1 MQVRVFKDAQAVAK
15 AAAMIF
21 AAQLAEKSDSV
32 LGLATGSTPV
42 ETYRKMI
49 ELYNEGQMDFSK
61 VKSYNLDE
69 YVGLGPEHECSYRY
83 FMQEQLFNH
92 INIRPENTFVPSGVA
107 DNLDQV
113 GLAYDEAVR
122 AAGGVDLQLLGIG
135 NNGHIAFNE
144 ASDHLIAVAHTE
156 KLTES
161 TINANARFFEKKED
175 VPTMAITM
183 GMGDILAAKKVVL
196 AATGLAKVPAIK
208 GLIMDDVITTQNPST
223 MLKMHDDAVVV
234 IDRELAD
241 AVGYRA

>member
-1 MQVRVFKDAQAVAK
+1 
-15 AAAMIF
+15 
-21 AAQLAEKSDSV
+21 
-32 LGLATGSTPV
+32 
-42 ETYRKMI
+42 MI

-135 NNGHIAFNE
+135 NNGHIGFNE
-144 ASDHLIAVAHTE
+144 PDDHFTSATHVVN
-156 KLTES
+156 LTES
-161 TINANARFFEKKED
+161 TIKANTRFFKSESE
-175 VPTMAITM
+175 VPRQAISM
-183 GMGDILAAKKVVL
+183 GVGTIMSARKILLLALGEAKAQAVRDTVKGHI
-196 AATGLAKVPAIK
+196 TPRVPASVLQLHPNAIILLDEAAASK
-208 GLIMDDVITTQNPST
+208 L
-223 MLKMHDDAVVV
+223 
-234 IDRELAD
+234 
-241 AVGYRA
+241 

>member
-1 MQVRVFKDAQAVAK
+1 M
-15 AAAMIF
+15 
-21 AAQLAEKSDSV
+21 

-135 NNGHIAFNE
+135 NNGHIGFNE
-144 ASDHLIAVAHTE
+144 PDDHFTSATHVVN
-156 KLTES
+156 LTES
-161 TINANARFFEKKED
+161 TIKANTRFFKSESE
-175 VPTMAITM
+175 VPRQAISM
-183 GMGDILAAKKVVL
+183 GVGTIMSARKILLLALGEAKAQAVRDTVKGHI
-196 AATGLAKVPAIK
+196 TPRVPASVLQLHPNAIILLDEAAASK
-208 GLIMDDVITTQNPST
+208 L
-223 MLKMHDDAVVV
+223 
-234 IDRELAD
+234 
-241 AVGYRA
+241 

>member
-1 MQVRVFKDAQAVAK
+1 MQVRVFKDAQAVSK

-42 ETYRKMI
+42 ETYQKMI

-135 NNGHIAFNE
+135 NNGHIGFNE
-144 ASDHLIAVAHTE
+144 PDDHFTSATHVVN
-156 KLTES
+156 LTES
-161 TINANARFFEKKED
+161 TIKANTRFFKSESE
-175 VPTMAITM
+175 VPRQAISM
-183 GMGDILAAKKVVL
+183 GVGTIMSARKILLLALGEAKAQAVRDTVKGHI
-196 AATGLAKVPAIK
+196 TPRVPASVLQLHPNAIILLDEAAASK
-208 GLIMDDVITTQNPST
+208 L
-223 MLKMHDDAVVV
+223 
-234 IDRELAD
+234 
-241 AVGYRA
+241 

>member
-135 NNGHIAFNE
+135 NNGHIGFNE
-144 ASDHLIAVAHTE
+144 PDDHFTSATHVVN
-156 KLTES
+156 LTES
-161 TINANARFFEKKED
+161 TIKANTRFFKSESE
-175 VPTMAITM
+175 VPRQAISM
-183 GMGDILAAKKVVL
+183 GVGTIMRPQDPAAGPGRGQGPGGARHGQGPHHPPGAGQRAS
-196 AATGLAKVPAIK
+196 AAPQRHHPA
-208 GLIMDDVITTQNPST
+208 G
-223 MLKMHDDAVVV
+223 
-234 IDRELAD
+234 
-241 AVGYRA
+241 

>member
-1 MQVRVFKDAQAVAK
+1 MQVRVFKDAQAVSK

-135 NNGHIAFNE
+135 NNGHIGFNE
-144 ASDHLIAVAHTE
+144 PDDHFTSATHVVN
-156 KLTES
+156 LTES
-161 TINANARFFEKKED
+161 TIKANTRFFKSESE
-175 VPTMAITM
+175 VPRQAISM
-183 GMGDILAAKKVVL
+183 GVGTIMSARKILLLALGEAKAQAVRDTVKGHI
-196 AATGLAKVPAIK
+196 TPRVPASVLQLHPNAIILLDEAAASK
-208 GLIMDDVITTQNPST
+208 L
-223 MLKMHDDAVVV
+223 
-234 IDRELAD
+234 
-241 AVGYRA
+241 

>member
-135 NNGHIAFNE
+135 NNGHIGFNE
-144 ASDHLIAVAHTE
+144 PDDHFTSATHVVN
-156 KLTES
+156 LTES
-161 TINANARFFEKKED
+161 TIKANTRFFKSESE
-175 VPTMAITM
+175 VPRQAISM
-183 GMGDILAAKKVVL
+183 GVGTIMSARKILLLALGEAKAQAVRDTVK
-196 AATGLAKVPAIK
+196 GHISPRVPASVLQLHPNAIILLDEAAASK
-208 GLIMDDVITTQNPST
+208 L
-223 MLKMHDDAVVV
+223 
-234 IDRELAD
+234 
-241 AVGYRA
+241 

>member
-42 ETYRKMI
+42 ETHRKLI

-135 NNGHIAFNE
+135 NNGHIGFNE
-144 ASDHLIAVAHTE
+144 PDDHFTSATHVVN
-156 KLTES
+156 LTES
-161 TINANARFFEKKED
+161 TIKANTRFFKSESE
-175 VPTMAITM
+175 VPRQAISM
-183 GMGDILAAKKVVL
+183 GVGTIMSARKILLLALGEAKAQAVRDTVKGHI
-196 AATGLAKVPAIK
+196 TPRVPASVLQLHPNAIILLDEAAASK
-208 GLIMDDVITTQNPST
+208 L
-223 MLKMHDDAVVV
+223 
-234 IDRELAD
+234 
-241 AVGYRA
+241 

>member
-83 FMQEQLFNH
+83 FIQEQLFNH

-107 DNLDQV
+107 HTLDQV
-113 GLAYDEAVR
+113 GLADDEAVR

-135 NNGHIAFNE
+135 NNGHIGFNE
-144 ASDHLIAVAHTE
+144 PDDHFTSATHVVN
-156 KLTES
+156 LTES
-161 TINANARFFEKKED
+161 TIKANTRFFKSESE
-175 VPTMAITM
+175 VPRQAISM
-183 GMGDILAAKKVVL
+183 GVGTIMSARKILLLALGEAKAQAVRDTVKGHI
-196 AATGLAKVPAIK
+196 TPRVPASVLQLHPNAIILLDEAAASK
-208 GLIMDDVITTQNPST
+208 L
-223 MLKMHDDAVVV
+223 
-234 IDRELAD
+234 
-241 AVGYRA
+241 

>member
-135 NNGHIAFNE
+135 NNGHIGFNE
-144 ASDHLIAVAHTE
+144 PDDHFTSATHVVN
-156 KLTES
+156 LTES
-161 TINANARFFEKKED
+161 TIKANTRFFKSESE
-175 VPTMAITM
+175 VPRQAISKGVGTIM
-183 GMGDILAAKKVVL
+183 SARKILLLALGEAKAQAVRDTVKGHI
-196 AATGLAKVPAIK
+196 TPRVPASVLQLHPNAIILLDEAAASK
-208 GLIMDDVITTQNPST
+208 L
-223 MLKMHDDAVVV
+223 
-234 IDRELAD
+234 
-241 AVGYRA
+241 

>member
-32 LGLATGSTPV
+32 LGRATGSTPV

-135 NNGHIAFNE
+135 NNGHIGFNE
-144 ASDHLIAVAHTE
+144 PDDHFTSATHVVN
-156 KLTES
+156 LTES
-161 TINANARFFEKKED
+161 TIKANTRFFKSESE
-175 VPTMAITM
+175 VPRQAISM
-183 GMGDILAAKKVVL
+183 GVGTIMSARKILLLALGEAKAQAVRDTVKGHI
-196 AATGLAKVPAIK
+196 TPRVPASVLQLHPNAIILLDEAAASK
-208 GLIMDDVITTQNPST
+208 L
-223 MLKMHDDAVVV
+223 
-234 IDRELAD
+234 
-241 AVGYRA
+241 

>member
-1 MQVRVFKDAQAVAK
+1 MQVRVFKDAQAVSK

-135 NNGHIAFNE
+135 NNGHIGFNE
-144 ASDHLIAVAHTE
+144 PDDHFTSATHVVN
-156 KLTES
+156 LTES
-161 TINANARFFEKKED
+161 TIKANTRFFKSESE
-175 VPTMAITM
+175 VPRQAISM
-183 GMGDILAAKKVVL
+183 GVGTIMSARKILLLALGEAKAQAVRDTVNAIILLDEAAASKL
-196 AATGLAKVPAIK
+196 
-208 GLIMDDVITTQNPST
+208 
-223 MLKMHDDAVVV
+223 
-234 IDRELAD
+234 
-241 AVGYRA
+241 

>member
-135 NNGHIAFNE
+135 NNGHIGFNE
-144 ASDHLIAVAHTE
+144 PDDHFTSATHVVN
-156 KLTES
+156 LTES
-161 TINANARFFEKKED
+161 TIKANTRFFKSESE
-175 VPTMAITM
+175 VPRQAISM
-183 GMGDILAAKKVVL
+183 GVGTIMSARKILLLALGEAKAQAVHDTVKGHI
-196 AATGLAKVPAIK
+196 TPRVPASVLQLHPNAIILLDEAAASK
-208 GLIMDDVITTQNPST
+208 L
-223 MLKMHDDAVVV
+223 
-234 IDRELAD
+234 
-241 AVGYRA
+241 

>member
-1 MQVRVFKDAQAVAK
+1 MQVRVFKDAQAVSK

-122 AAGGVDLQLLGIG
+122 AAGRAG
-135 NNGHIAFNE
+135 
-144 ASDHLIAVAHTE
+144 AS
-156 KLTES
+156 
-161 TINANARFFEKKED
+161 
-175 VPTMAITM
+175 M
-183 GMGDILAAKKVVL
+183 
-196 AATGLAKVPAIK
+196 
-208 GLIMDDVITTQNPST
+208 
-223 MLKMHDDAVVV
+223 
-234 IDRELAD
+234 
-241 AVGYRA
+241 